1 MDSDTLFLR
10 LRNMDVEA
18 DLIRGKI
25 MSLVLN
31 VIVDVLAYIWQSGD

>member
-1 MDSDTLFLR
+1 MDRDTLFLS
-10 LRNMDVEA
+10 LRNMDVGA

-31 VIVDVLAYIWQSGD
+31 VIVDVLAYIWQGGD